1 MAKRAIDYGKNIADG
16 SLDPME
22 LLSSVYEKTDAS
34 DTADDIFTILT
45 KERAEEEAQAS
56 RKRRREGNLK
66 SPLDGIPISW
76 KDLFDTKNIATEA
89 GSKLL
94 EGRTP
99 KKDCLALKRATDAGM
114 ICMGKTHMSE
124 LAFSGLGINPN
135 AKTPSNIN
143 GADLA
148 PGGSSS
154 GAGASV
160 AHGFVPIGV
169 GSDTGGSVRIPA
181 AWNNL
186 VGLKTTHGLISNDG
200 VVPLCPGFDTV
211 GPLCTSVEDAW
222 VSTAIFAGIDFKT
235 PELKPISDCKFLVC
249 KTITRDGLDED
260 QETGFNDAI
269 AKLATAGAS
278 IEYQNI
284 DILNDIQA
292 LGPIL
297 FPYEAWQNWGA
308 TIKANPELMFEPVKN
323 RFLAGKDITREQ
335 YEKAWHQMLE
345 MRETYNAQVADY
357 DAVLTPTVAI
367 GPPCVSKLLNDIELF
382 QKTNL
387 IALRNT
393 RFFNMFG
400 SCALTLPTSKP
411 ASGLMV
417 VGEPMGEK
425 NLVSIGLSIEE
436 ILNT

>member
-22 LLSSVYEKTDAS
+22 LLSSVYEKIDAS
-34 DTADDIFTILT
+34 DVADDIFTVLT
-45 KERAEEEAQAS
+45 RERAEEEAQAS

-66 SPLDGIPISW
+66 SPLDGVPVSW
-76 KDLFDTKNIATEA
+76 KDLFDTKDILTEA

-99 KKDCLALKRATDAGM
+99 NKDCVALQRATDAGM
-114 ICMGKTHMSE
+114 ICVGKTHMSE
-124 LAFSGLGINPN
+124 LAFSGLGINPK
-135 AKTPSNIN
+135 AKTPPNIN
-143 GADLA
+143 GNNLA

-160 AHGFVPIGV
+160 AQGFVPIGV

-186 VGLKTTHGLISNDG
+186 VGLKTTHGLIPNDG
-200 VVPLCPGFDTV
+200 VVPLCSGFDTV
-211 GPLCTSVEDAW
+211 GPLCHNVTDAW
-222 VSTAIFAGIDFKT
+222 VSTAIFANLATDIPQT
-235 PELKPISDCKFLVC
+235 NPISKCRFLVN
-249 KTITRDGLDED
+249 KTITQDGLDEN
-260 QETGFNDAI
+260 QEAGFHDAI
-269 AKLATAGAS
+269 ARLGSAGAK
-278 IEYQNI
+278 IEYADINI
-284 DILNDIQA
+284 MNDIQS
-292 LGPIL
+292 LGPVL
-297 FPYEAWQNWGA
+297 FPYEAWQEWGEKIEA
-308 TIKANPELMFEPVKN
+308 QPDLMFEPIRN
-323 RFLAGKDITREQ
+323 RFSSGKDVTAEQ
-335 YEKAWHQMLE
+335 YNQAKETMLE
-345 MRETYNAQVADY
+345 MRKTYDAQVEEY
-357 DAVLTPTVAI
+357 DAVLAPTIAI
-367 GPPCVSKLLNDIELF
+367 APLSVTELLNDIELF

-400 SCALTLPTSKP
+400 SCALTLPTSRP

-417 VGEPMGEK
+417 VGKPMGEK
-425 NLVSIGLSIEE
+425 ELVSVGLSIEE

>member
-22 LLSSVYEKTDAS
+22 LLSSVYEKIDAS
-34 DTADDIFTILT
+34 DAADDIFTVLT
-45 KERAEEEAQAS
+45 RERAEKEAQAS

-66 SPLDGIPISW
+66 SPLDGVPISW
-76 KDLFDTKNIATEA
+76 KDLFDTKNIVTEA
-89 GSKLL
+89 GSLLL

-114 ICMGKTHMSE
+114 ICVGKTHMSE
-124 LAFSGLGINPN
+124 LAFSGLGINPK
-135 AKTPSNIN
+135 AKTPPNIN

-160 AHGFVPIGV
+160 AQGFVSIGV

-186 VGLKTTHGLISNDG
+186 VGLKTTHGLIPNDG

-222 VSTAIFAGIDFKT
+222 VSTAIFAGLETAT
-235 PELKPISDCKFLVC
+235 PEAKPISECKFLIS
-249 KTITRDGLDED
+249 KTIVLDGLGED
-260 QETGFNDAI
+260 QEAGFYDAVNR
-269 AKLATAGAS
+269 LGSAGAT
-278 IEYQNI
+278 IEYD
-284 DILNDIQA
+284 DINQMNEIQP

-297 FPYEAWQNWGA
+297 FPYEAWQSWGEKIEA
-308 TIKANPELMFEPVKN
+308 QPDLMFEPVRN
-323 RFLAGKDITREQ
+323 RFTSGKDVTREQ
-335 YEKAWHQMLE
+335 YETAWHKMFE
-345 MRETYNAQVADY
+345 IRETYHAQAAGY
-357 DAVLTPTVAI
+357 DAVLAPTVAI
-367 GPPCVSKLLNDIELF
+367 GPPPVSELLNDIELF

-417 VGEPMGEK
+417 VGKPKSEK
-425 NLVSIGLSIEE
+425 DLVSVGLSIEE
-436 ILNT
+436 ILNA

>member
-22 LLSSVYEKTDAS
+22 LLSSVYEKIDAS
-34 DTADDIFTILT
+34 DVAEDIFSVLT
-45 KERAEEEAQAS
+45 RERAEEEAQAS

-66 SPLDGIPISW
+66 SPLDGVPISW
-76 KDLFDTKNIATEA
+76 KDLFDTKNIVTEA
-89 GSKLL
+89 GSLLL

-114 ICMGKTHMSE
+114 ICVGKTHMSE
-124 LAFSGLGINPN
+124 LAFSGLGINPK
-135 AKTPSNIN
+135 AKTPPNVN
-143 GADLA
+143 GTDLA

-160 AHGFVPIGV
+160 AQGFVSIGV

-186 VGLKTTHGLISNDG
+186 VGLKTTHGLIPNDG

-222 VSTAIFAGIDFKT
+222 VSTAIFAGLETAT
-235 PELKPISDCKFLVC
+235 PEAKPISECKFLIS
-249 KTITRDGLDED
+249 KTIVLDGLGED
-260 QETGFNDAI
+260 QEAGFYDAVN
-269 AKLATAGAS
+269 KLGSAGAT
-278 IEYQNI
+278 IEYD
-284 DILNDIQA
+284 DINQMNEIQP

-297 FPYEAWQNWGA
+297 FPYEAWQSWGEKIEA
-308 TIKANPELMFEPVKN
+308 QPDLMFEPVRN
-323 RFLAGKDITREQ
+323 RFTSGKDVTREQ
-335 YEKAWHQMLE
+335 YETAWHKMFE
-345 MRETYNAQVADY
+345 IRETYHAQAAGY
-357 DAVLTPTVAI
+357 DAVLAPTVAI
-367 GPPCVSKLLNDIELF
+367 GPPPVSELLNDIELF

-417 VGEPMGEK
+417 VGKPKSEK
-425 NLVSIGLSIEE
+425 DLVSVGLSIEE
-436 ILNT
+436 ILNA